1 MSNNK
6 DNLENK
12 LQISPVVP
20 DNKLKQVVAHA
31 TGNKLKQLVSGTKLK
46 RVVAHA
52 TGNKLRQLLDSLK
65 VSNKSSQNLPKIV
78 GDIRHYPPANK
89 E

>member
-1 MSNNK
+1 MSNNN

-12 LQISPVVP
+12 PQILTVVSG
-20 DNKLKQVVAHA
+20 NKLISGTKLKQVVPHA
-31 TGNKLKQLVSGTKLK
+31 TGNKLR
-46 RVVAHA
+46 RVAS
-52 TGNKLRQLLDSLK
+52 GNKLRQLLDSLK

>member
-1 MSNNK
+1 MSNNNY
-6 DNLENK
+6 NLENK
-12 LQISPVVP
+12 PQISRVVP
-20 DNKLKQVVAHA
+20 GNNLKQVLSGNKLRQVVAHA
-31 TGNKLKQLVSGTKLK
+31 TGNKLR
-46 RVVAHA
+46 RVVS
-52 TGNKLRQLLDSLK
+52 GNKLRQLLDSLK